1 MRKIFIMHP
10 GNANYP
16 EVTAYK
22 NYFQNRG
29 ADVLIGST
37 SEFRK
42 LEKKNDIILWSIMG
56 FYPDRLASDFVI
68 HDYRSLSVGGWPAMK
83 DFAKRHFNCQP
94 NLRIFQNKR
103 QQQIM
108 GFGAGVPSVILPM
121 GVPNWIFEVQE
132 ESGQDEK
139 KADFCYIGEMSVERG
154 FDRVLE
160 AFIKKYSDG
169 NKSLLLVGK
178 PDPHIHEKFSKTE
191 NLIFTGPLPQRDA
204 LKHVAQSDV
213 AVCYF
218 PYHRPHCYQTPTKLL
233 EYAALGKKILCND
246 SPSNIQCCEEMGIN
260 SVITTANIFDGIDE
274 EAMRGAKTNR
284 RSDFAN
290 LVWDK
295 VIEQSNVVSFLP
307 DDLKRRL
314 S

>member
-22 NYFQNRG
+22 NYFQARG
-29 ADVLIGST
+29 VDVVIGT
-37 SEFRK
+37 MSEYK
-42 LEKKNDIILWSIMG
+42 QLEQKEHFLLWAIMG
-56 FYPDRLASDFVI
+56 FYPNRLASDFVI
-68 HDYRSLSVGGWPAMK
+68 HDYRSLSVGGLPAMK
-83 DFAKRHFNCQP
+83 DFAKRFFNSQP
-94 NLRIFQNKR
+94 NLRIFQNTR
-103 QQQIM
+103 QQEIM
-108 GFGAGVPSVILPM
+108 GFGPGVPSVILPM
-121 GVPNWIFEVQE
+121 GVPNWIFDVKEDDSQA
-132 ESGQDEK
+132 SK
-139 KADFCYIGEMSVERG
+139 KANFCYIGEMSVERG

-160 AFIKKYSDG
+160 AFVKKFSSRQI
-169 NKSLLLVGK
+169 SLLLVGK
-178 PDPHIHEKFSKTE
+178 PDPRIYQRFSKAD

-204 LKHVAQSDV
+204 LKHVAESEV

-274 EAMRGAKTNR
+274 DAMRDAKGNR
-284 RSDFAN
+284 RSDFEN
-290 LVWDK
+290 LMWDR
-295 VIEQSNVVSFLP
+295 VIERSNVASFLP
-307 DDLKRRL
+307 KDIQL
-314 S
+314 SLS

>member
-16 EVTAYK
+16 ELTAYK
-22 NYFQNRG
+22 NYFEARG
-29 ADVLIGST
+29 AEVVTGSLA
-37 SEFRK
+37 EFRK
-42 LEKKNDIILWSIMG
+42 FENKEDFILWAIMG
-56 FYPDRLASDFVI
+56 FYRDRLASNFVI

-83 DFAKRHFNCQP
+83 DFAKRHLNSLP
-94 NLRIFQNKR
+94 DLRIFQNTR
-103 QQQIM
+103 QQEIM
-108 GFGAGVPSVILPM
+108 GFNNAIPSVILPM

-132 ESGQDEK
+132 EIEPGEK
-139 KADFCYIGEMSVERG
+139 LADFCYIGEMSVERG
-154 FDRVLE
+154 FDRVLD
-160 AFIKKYSDG
+160 AFIKTYSKRD
-169 NKSLLLVGK
+169 KSLLLVGK
-178 PDPHIHEKFSKTE
+178 PDPRIYERFSGTD

-204 LKHVAQSDV
+204 LKQVVKSDV

-246 SPSNIQCCEEMGIN
+246 SPSNIQCCEEMGIQ

-274 EAMRGAKTNR
+274 DAMRGAKSNR
-284 RSDFAN
+284 RSDFAD

-295 VIEQSNVVSFLP
+295 VIERSNVASFLP
-307 DDLKRRL
+307 KDLNL
-314 S
+314 SLS